1 MTRHLRPETS
11 RATLLRSAGLQSR
24 CMSAVRPSRKAGPIR
39 MSLSSRFENIEM
51 VQHLC
56 TKLLEGR
63 NVPEETRHWILMAL
77 REALAN
83 AIKHGN
89 QQDLAKHVH
98 LEMDVVNDTLVI
110 AIRDEGVGFDPE
122 AVGDPL
128 APENRL
134 KTSGRGIFYMR
145 TFMDDVRFER
155 HPAGGMEI
163 VLKKNLGTIKEREE
177 NPA

>member
-1 MTRHLRPETS
+1 
-11 RATLLRSAGLQSR
+11 
-24 CMSAVRPSRKAGPIR
+24 MSVVRPSSKAGPIR

-56 TKLLEGR
+56 SKLLEGR
-63 NVPEETRHWILMAL
+63 EVPEETRHWILMAL
-77 REALAN
+77 REAVAN

-89 QQDLAKHVH
+89 RLDLSKNVHV
-98 LEMDVVNDTLVI
+98 EMDLVADTLAI
-110 AIRDEGVGFDPE
+110 CIRDEGEGFEPT

-145 TFMDDVRFER
+145 TFMDEVRFRR
-155 HPAGGMEI
+155 HPDGGMEI
-163 VLKKNLGTIKEREE
+163 VLKKNLGAIEKKEE

>member
-110 AIRDEGVGFDPE
+110 AIRDEGVGFDPD

-145 TFMDDVRFER
+145 TFMDDVRFDR

>member
-1 MTRHLRPETS
+1 
-11 RATLLRSAGLQSR
+11 
-24 CMSAVRPSRKAGPIR
+24 

-56 TKLLEGR
+56 SKLLEGR
-63 NVPEETRHWILMAL
+63 EVAEETRHWILMAV
-77 REALAN
+77 REAVAN

-89 QQDLAKHVH
+89 QQDMAKNVHV
-98 LEMDVVNDTLVI
+98 EMDVVADTLAI
-110 AIRDEGVGFDPE
+110 CIRDEGPGFDPG

-145 TFMDDVRFER
+145 TFMDEVRFRR
-155 HPAGGMEI
+155 HPDGGMEI
-163 VLKKNLGTIKEREE
+163 VLKKNLGAIEKKEE

>member
-1 MTRHLRPETS
+1 
-11 RATLLRSAGLQSR
+11 
-24 CMSAVRPSRKAGPIR
+24 

-56 TKLLEGR
+56 SKLLEGR
-63 NVPEETRHWILMAL
+63 EVPEETRHWILMAV
-77 REALAN
+77 REAVAN

-89 QQDLAKHVH
+89 HLDLSKNVH
-98 LEMDVVNDTLVI
+98 IEMDVVADTLAI
-110 AIRDEGVGFDPE
+110 CIRDEGEGFDPA

-145 TFMDDVRFER
+145 TFMDEVRFRR
-155 HPAGGMEI
+155 HPDGGMEI
-163 VLKKNLGTIKEREE
+163 VLKKNLGAIEKKEE

>member
-1 MTRHLRPETS
+1 
-11 RATLLRSAGLQSR
+11 
-24 CMSAVRPSRKAGPIR
+24 MSAVRPSHKPGPIR

-77 REALAN
+77 REGMAN

-98 LEMDVVNDTLVI
+98 LEMDVVDDILVI
-110 AIRDEGVGFDPE
+110 AIRDEGVGFDPD

-145 TFMDDVRFER
+145 TFMDDVRFDR